1 MFTGI
6 IRHVGQVRSISPSKG
21 GRRLHVDIGPIAEGL
36 GLGDSVAV
44 SGACLTAS
52 QISGPVAVFDVVAET
67 VERTTLGD
75 LKAGSPVNLEPAM
88 SLGGRLDGH
97 LVQGHVDGIAEIV
110 DIRRGDR
117 WDVTFRAGA
126 EVVGEL
132 VTKGSV
138 TVDGVSLTVAG
149 AEADTFRVALIP
161 TTLAETTLAGL
172 AVGDRVN
179 IETDVIGKY
188 VRRFLQQLLADGGA
202 SGGGLS
208 LEALRDAGFC

>member
-6 IRHVGQVRSISPSKG
+6 IRHVGRVRSISPNKG

-52 QISGPVAVFDVVAET
+52 EIAGSVAAFDVVAET
-67 VERTTLGD
+67 VEHTTLGD
-75 LKAGSPVNLEPAM
+75 LTSGSAVNLEPAM

-97 LVQGHVDGIAEIV
+97 LVQGHVDGIAQV
-110 DIRRGDR
+110 TDIRKGDR
-117 WDVTFRAGA
+117 WDITFRADAG
-126 EVVGEL
+126 VVGEL

-149 AEADTFRVALIP
+149 VEADSFRVALIP
-161 TTLAETTLAGL
+161 TTLAETTLATL
-172 AVGDRVN
+172 AAADRVN

-188 VRRFLQQLLADGGA
+188 VRRYLQQLIATDGKPA
-202 SGGGLS
+202 GGLS
-208 LEALRDAGFC
+208 LETLRDAGFC

>member
-21 GRRLHVDIGPIAEGL
+21 GRRLHVDIGPIADGL

-52 QISGPVAVFDVVAET
+52 EIAGSVAAFDVVAET
-67 VERTTLGD
+67 LEHTTLGE
-75 LKAGSPVNLEPAM
+75 LTSGSAVNLEPAM

-97 LVQGHVDGIAEIV
+97 LVQGHVDGIAEIS
-110 DIRRGDR
+110 DLRRGDR

-126 EVVGEL
+126 SVVGEL
-132 VTKGSV
+132 VAKGSV

-149 AEADTFRVALIP
+149 VDTDSFRVALIP
-161 TTLAETTLAGL
+161 TTLAETTLANL
-172 AVGDRVN
+172 AVADRVN

-188 VRRFLQQLLADGGA
+188 VRRYLQQLLATDGKPA
-202 SGGGLS
+202 GGLT
-208 LEALRDAGFC
+208 LETLRDAGFC